1 MMPTISLPMLVAVV
15 AFCSICLCM
24 MGIYHYLQVL
34 KKKRALL
41 GKIKESSAYWTPA
54 AGTVDQGEEGTGF
67 GAKLAQALSF
77 MGQKASKG
85 ISDKEYSAAK
95 LKFVRAG
102 IRHPNIVPMFW
113 GIKTLVCVVFVL
125 VFMFLELQFYFL
137 LSTTY
142 TMGGA
147 LAAALV
153 GLYLPDFWL
162 RIKRSKRANS
172 LERGFPDTLDLLVV
186 CVEAGMGLDGAINRV
201 SKEIKLSNPA
211 LSDEFRLYTLE
222 VKAGK
227 SRQEAL
233 NNLGIRT
240 DLEDV
245 KNFVGLLVQTIRFG
259 TSMADT
265 LRIYSDTFRTK
276 RRQRAEEKAAKL
288 PVKMIFPCFLFIF
301 PAMFVVILGPAVIQ
315 LFETLIK

>member
-1 MMPTISLPMLVAVV
+1 MMSTVSLPMLVAVV

-24 MGIYHYLQVL
+24 MGLYHYLQVM
-34 KKKRALL
+34 KKKKALL

-54 AGTVDQGEEGTGF
+54 AGTVDQGEAGKGF

-211 LSDEFRLYTLE
+211 LSL
-222 VKAGK
+222 
-227 SRQEAL
+227 S
-233 NNLGIRT
+233 
-240 DLEDV
+240 
-245 KNFVGLLVQTIRFG
+245 
-259 TSMADT
+259 
-265 LRIYSDTFRTK
+265 
-276 RRQRAEEKAAKL
+276 
-288 PVKMIFPCFLFIF
+288 
-301 PAMFVVILGPAVIQ
+301 
-315 LFETLIK
+315 LIHI

>member
-1 MMPTISLPMLVAVV
+1 MLVAVI

-24 MGIYHYLQVL
+24 MGLYHYMQVL
-34 KKKRALL
+34 KKKKVLL
-41 GKIKESSAYWTPA
+41 GKIKDSSGQWATA
-54 AGTVDQGEEGTGF
+54 SADRDDQDKARGMI
-67 GAKLAQALSF
+67 AKLTQALSF

-95 LKFVRAG
+95 LRFLRAG
-102 IRHPNIVPMFW
+102 IRHPNIVPLFW
-113 GIKTLVCVVFVL
+113 GIKTLLCVLCVFAFL
-125 VFMFLELQFYFL
+125 ALELRFHFL
-137 LSTTY
+137 LNTAY

-147 LAAALV
+147 LIAALV

-162 RIKRSKRANS
+162 RLKRSKRAHS
-172 LERGFPDTLDLLVV
+172 LERGFPDCLDLLVV
-186 CVEAGMGLDGAINRV
+186 CVEAGMGLDGAISRV
-201 SKEIKLSNPA
+201 SKEIKLSNSP
-211 LSDEFRLYTLE
+211 LSDELRMYTLE

-240 DLEDV
+240 DLDDV

-265 LRIYSDTFRTK
+265 LRIYADTFRTK

-288 PVKMIFPCFLFIF
+288 PIKLLFPCALFIF
-301 PAMFVVILGPAVIQ
+301 PALFVVILGPAVIQ
-315 LFETLIK
+315 IFEALIKQ

>member
-1 MMPTISLPMLVAVV
+1 
-15 AFCSICLCM
+15 
-24 MGIYHYLQVL
+24 
-34 KKKRALL
+34 
-41 GKIKESSAYWTPA
+41 
-54 AGTVDQGEEGTGF
+54 
-67 GAKLAQALSF
+67 
-77 MGQKASKG
+77 
-85 ISDKEYSAAK
+85 
-95 LKFVRAG
+95 
-102 IRHPNIVPMFW
+102 
-113 GIKTLVCVVFVL
+113 
-125 VFMFLELQFYFL
+125 MFLELQFYFL